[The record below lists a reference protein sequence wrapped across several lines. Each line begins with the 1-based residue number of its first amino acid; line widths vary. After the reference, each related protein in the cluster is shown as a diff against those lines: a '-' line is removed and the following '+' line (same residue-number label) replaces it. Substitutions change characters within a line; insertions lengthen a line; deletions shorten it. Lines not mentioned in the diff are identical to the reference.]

1 MIYLRFSSLVDSAST
16 QGVTIVVMLSGCPL
30 ACGYCNV
37 PDLLSYDNSAAE
49 PLEYFVEYFLS
60 HKPKSIIFTGAEPL
74 LQGNALRELCR
85 VLKQEH
91 FIMQVDT
98 SGYFPESLVYL
109 LPFIDVVQM
118 DVKTKLDPIAY
129 AKLCNAK
136 NPDLLFSGVLRSL
149 TFLQSQG
156 NNVFKQFRTT
166 IIPGV
171 NDSPEVIK
179 DICSNIQFADL
190 YVLQPFSAEGS
201 LVDSAFKQTPSPSY
215 ERLLELSHVS
225 EASGVKTL
233 VRTNFFDQ

>member
-1 MIYLRFSSLVDSAST
+1 MNLRFSSIVDYASP
-16 QGVTIVVMLSGCPL
+16 QGGTSVVMLCGCPL

-49 PLEYFVEYFLS
+49 SLEYFVEYFLS

-91 FIMQVDT
+91 FIIQVDT
-98 SGYFPESLVYL
+98 SGYFPEALVDL

-118 DVKTKLDPIAY
+118 DVKTKLDPIEY

-149 TFLQSQG
+149 AFLQSRG
-156 NNVFKQFRTT
+156 NYAFKQFRTT

-190 YVLQPFSAEGS
+190 YVLQPFSPEGD
-201 LVDSAFKQTPSPSY
+201 LVDAAFKKFSSPPL
-215 ERLLELSHVS
+215 ERLLELSNVAQS
-225 EASGVKTL
+225 CGVKTM
-233 VRTNFFDQ
+233 VRTNLFQ